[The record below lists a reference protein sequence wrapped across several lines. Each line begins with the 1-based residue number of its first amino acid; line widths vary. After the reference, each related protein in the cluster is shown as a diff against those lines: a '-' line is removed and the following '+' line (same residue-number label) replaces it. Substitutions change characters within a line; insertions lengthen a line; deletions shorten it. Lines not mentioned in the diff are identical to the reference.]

1 MFSLGCA
8 GGTESMQF
16 PSWSNDDSHETNVC
30 KSTAYVTTVKN
41 SMEEIGLQRYT
52 PGEPSQDWELR
63 STCSKKMNFKLRH
76 KIVRSSLP
84 SLGIL
89 NMMALIEN

>member
-1 MFSLGCA
+1 
-8 GGTESMQF
+8 
-16 PSWSNDDSHETNVC
+16 
-30 KSTAYVTTVKN
+30 
-41 SMEEIGLQRYT
+41 MEEIGLQRYT

-63 STCSKKMNFKLRH
+63 STCSKKMIFKLRH

-89 NMMALIEN
+89 NMMALIENLIKCYLFFVWLAEICFMIKIYSLSKKKKKRFGML